1 MKILVAAW
9 DSGGGVEAVQTVV
22 RRTAAR
28 GHQVRVLGTEGLRSR
43 FESAGADFRAYRYA
57 PDNDCRSAATDLV
70 REWEA
75 RTPLGVFARVR
86 DRVMFGPAREFCRD
100 VIEELDREP
109 ADLVAVD
116 TLIPSALSGAEAA
129 GCPSVLLMHGPYLMP
144 RPDAPPPGTGFM
156 PARGRLGN
164 WRDRAAAAVIARVF
178 RTALPALNQA
188 RAELGLPPVRDLADV
203 MSAASRVLVCTSP
216 GYDFAAGA
224 VPVNVRY
231 VGPQLD
237 DDPDDPASQTWDD
250 PGGRPLVLVGLSST
264 VMSHQQELLQRAAEA
279 LGQLP
284 VRGLVTTGP
293 AVNPAAIRAP
303 ANVSVRRWVR
313 HADVL
318 PYCSAVLTHG
328 GHGTVMKALA
338 AGVPL
343 VVAPL
348 GRDQPDN
355 AARVVH
361 AGAGLWVSKKAG
373 VPALRDAITRTLD
386 EPRYRAAARQMA
398 ATLAAE
404 RDEGLVV
411 DELERAALEGKAMSH
426 SIPRDPSWR

>member
-1 MKILVAAW
+1 MKILVAGW

-22 RRTAAR
+22 RRAAAR

-100 VIEELDREP
+100 ITEELDREP

-129 GCPSVLLMHGPYLMP
+129 GCPSVLLMHGPYMMP

-156 PARGRLGN
+156 PARGRLGR
-164 WRDRAAAAVIARVF
+164 WRDRAAVALMMRVF
-178 RTALPALNQA
+178 RTAMPALNQA
-188 RAELGLPPVRDLADV
+188 RAELGLAPVRDLADV
-203 MSAASRVLVCTSP
+203 LNAASRVLVCTSP
-216 GYDFAAGA
+216 SYDFAADA
-224 VPVNVRY
+224 VPGHVRY

-237 DDPDDPASQTWDD
+237 DDPDPDAAGGTWDD

-264 VMSHQQELLQRAAEA
+264 VMSHEQELLQRAAEA
-279 LGQLP
+279 LGRLP

-373 VPALRDAITRTLD
+373 VPALRDAIARTLD
-386 EPRYRAAARQMA
+386 EPRYRAAAESMA

-404 RDEGLVV
+404 RNEALVV
-411 DELERAALEGKAMSH
+411 DELERAALSH
-426 SIPRDPSWR
+426 SARRDPSWR

>member
-1 MKILVAAW
+1 MKILVAGW

-22 RRTAAR
+22 RRAATR

-43 FESAGADFRAYRYA
+43 FEAAGAEFRPYRYA

-100 VIEELDREP
+100 VTEELDREP
-109 ADLVAVD
+109 ADVVVVD

-156 PARGRLGN
+156 PARGPLGR
-164 WRDRAAAAVIARVF
+164 WRDRGAAALIARVF

-188 RAELGLPPVRDLADV
+188 RAELGLPPVRGLADV

-224 VPVNVRY
+224 VPANVRY

-237 DDPDDPASQTWDD
+237 DASAGTWDD
-250 PGGRPLVLVGLSST
+250 PGGSPLVLVGLSST
-264 VMSHQQELLQRAAEA
+264 VMSHEEELLQRAAEA

-303 ANVSVRRWVR
+303 ANVSVRQWVR

-338 AGVPL
+338 AGVPV

-361 AGAGLWVSKKAG
+361 AGAGVWVSKKAG
-373 VPALRDAITRTLD
+373 VPALRDAIARTLD
-386 EPRYRAAARQMA
+386 EPRYRAAARRMA

-404 RDEGLVV
+404 RNEALVV
-411 DELERAALEGKAMSH
+411 DELELAAQSH
-426 SIPRDPSWR
+426 SARRDPSWR

>member
-1 MKILVAAW
+1 MKILVAGW

-22 RRTAAR
+22 RRAVTR

-43 FESAGADFRAYRYA
+43 FESAGADFRPYRYA
-57 PDNDCRSAATDLV
+57 PDNDTRSAATDLV

-75 RTPLGVFARVR
+75 RTPLGMFARVR

-100 VIEELDREP
+100 VLEELDREP

-129 GCPSVLLMHGPYLMP
+129 GYPSVLLMHGPYMMP

-156 PARGRLGN
+156 PAHGPLGR
-164 WRDRAAAAVIARVF
+164 WRDRTVASLMNRVF
-178 RTALPALNQA
+178 RTALPAFNQA
-188 RAELGLPPVRDLADV
+188 RAEFGLAPVRDLADV
-203 MSAASRVLVCTSP
+203 INAASRVLVCTSP
-216 GYDFAAGA
+216 SYDFAAA
-224 VPVNVRY
+224 TVPGYVRY

-237 DDPDDPASQTWDD
+237 DGGGADAGGGTWDD
-250 PGGRPLVLVGLSST
+250 PGGPPLVLVSLSST
-264 VMSHQQELLQRAAEA
+264 VMGHEQELLQRAADA
-279 LGQLP
+279 LGELP

-293 AVNPAAIRAP
+293 AADPAAIRAP

-318 PYCSAVLTHG
+318 PSCSAVLTHG
-328 GHGTVMKALA
+328 GHGTVIKALT

-361 AGAGLWVSKKAG
+361 AGAGLRLSKKAG
-373 VPALRDAITRTLD
+373 VPALRDAIGRVLD
-386 EPRYRAAARQMA
+386 EPRYRAAAGRMA

-411 DELERAALEGKAMSH
+411 DELERATLSH
-426 SIPRDPSWR
+426 LVHRDPSRG

>member
-1 MKILVAAW
+1 MKILVAGW

-22 RRTAAR
+22 RRAVAR
-28 GHQVRVLGTEGLRSR
+28 GHQVRVLGTEGLRTR
-43 FESAGADFRAYRYA
+43 FESAGADFRVYRYA

-100 VIEELDREP
+100 VTEELDREP
-109 ADLVAVD
+109 ADVVAVD

-129 GCPSVLLMHGPYLMP
+129 GCPSVLLMHGPYMMP

-156 PARGRLGN
+156 PARGPLGR
-164 WRDRAAAAVIARVF
+164 WRDRAVVALMMRVF
-178 RTALPALNQA
+178 RSALPTLNQA
-188 RAELGLPPVRDLADV
+188 RAEFGLAPVGSLADV
-203 MSAASRVLVCTSP
+203 IAAASRVLVCSSP
-216 GYDFAAGA
+216 SYDFAAGT
-224 VPVNVRY
+224 VPGNVRY

-237 DDPDDPASQTWDD
+237 DITTGAWED
-250 PGGRPLVLVGLSST
+250 PGGAPLVLVGLSST
-264 VMSHQQELLQRAAEA
+264 VMSHEQELLQRAADA
-279 LGQLP
+279 LGRLP

-293 AVNPAAIRAP
+293 AVDPAVIRAP

-318 PYCSAVLTHG
+318 PSCSAVLTHG
-328 GHGTVMKALA
+328 GHGTVIKALA

-361 AGAGLWVSKKAG
+361 AGAGLWISKKAS
-373 VPALRDAITRTLD
+373 VPAVHDAIARVLD
-386 EPRYRAAARQMA
+386 EPRYRAAARRMA

-404 RDEGLVV
+404 RDEALVI
-411 DELERAALEGKAMSH
+411 DELERAAMSH
-426 SIPRDPSWR
+426 SFPRDPSWR

>member
-1 MKILVAAW
+1 MKILVAGW

-22 RRTAAR
+22 RRAVAR

-43 FESAGADFRAYRYA
+43 FEAAGADFRPYRYA
-57 PDNDCRSAATDLV
+57 PDNDTRSAATDLV

-75 RTPLGVFARVR
+75 RTPLGMFARVR

-100 VIEELDREP
+100 VLEELDSEP

-156 PARGRLGN
+156 PAHGPLGR
-164 WRDRAAAAVIARVF
+164 WRDRTAASLMNRVF
-178 RTALPALNQA
+178 RTALPAFNQA
-188 RAELGLPPVRDLADV
+188 RAELGLAPVRDLADV
-203 MSAASRVLVCTSP
+203 INAASRVLVCTSP
-216 GYDFAAGA
+216 SYDFAAA
-224 VPVNVRY
+224 TVPGYVSY

-237 DDPDDPASQTWDD
+237 DVSTGTWDD
-250 PGGRPLVLVGLSST
+250 PGGRPLVLVALSST
-264 VMSHQQELLQRAAEA
+264 VMGHEQELLQRAADA
-279 LGQLP
+279 LGELP

-293 AVNPAAIRAP
+293 AFDPAAIRAP
-303 ANVSVRRWVR
+303 ASVSVRRWVR

-318 PYCSAVLTHG
+318 PSCSAVLTHG
-328 GHGTVMKALA
+328 GHGTVIKALT

-361 AGAGLWVSKKAG
+361 AGAGLRLSKKAG
-373 VPALRDAITRTLD
+373 VPALRDAIGRVLD
-386 EPRYRAAARQMA
+386 EPRYRAAARRMA

-404 RDEGLVV
+404 RDENRVV
-411 DELERAALEGKAMSH
+411 DELERATLSH
-426 SIPRDPSWR
+426 LVHRDPSRR

>member
-1 MKILVAAW
+1 MKILVAGW

-22 RRTAAR
+22 RRAVAR

-43 FESAGADFRAYRYA
+43 FEAAGADFRPYRYA
-57 PDNDCRSAATDLV
+57 PDNDTRSAATDLV

-75 RTPLGVFARVR
+75 RTPLGMFARVR

-100 VIEELDREP
+100 VLEELDSEP

-156 PARGRLGN
+156 PAHGPLGR
-164 WRDRAAAAVIARVF
+164 WRDRTAASLMNRVF
-178 RTALPALNQA
+178 RTALPAFNQA
-188 RAELGLPPVRDLADV
+188 RAELGLAPVRDLADV
-203 MSAASRVLVCTSP
+203 INAASRVLVCTSP
-216 GYDFAAGA
+216 SYDFAAA
-224 VPVNVRY
+224 TVPGYVRY

-237 DDPDDPASQTWDD
+237 DVSTGTWDD
-250 PGGRPLVLVGLSST
+250 PGGRPLVLVALSST
-264 VMSHQQELLQRAAEA
+264 VMSHEQELLQRAADA
-279 LGQLP
+279 LGELP

-293 AVNPAAIRAP
+293 AFDPAAIRAP

-318 PYCSAVLTHG
+318 PSCSAVLTHG
-328 GHGTVMKALA
+328 GHGTVIKALT

-361 AGAGLWVSKKAG
+361 AGAGLRLSKKAG
-373 VPALRDAITRTLD
+373 VPALRDAIGRVLD
-386 EPRYRAAARQMA
+386 EPRYRAAARRIA

-404 RDEGLVV
+404 RDEDRVV
-411 DELERAALEGKAMSH
+411 DELERATVSH
-426 SIPRDPSWR
+426 LVPRDPSRR